1 MARCECPKVRVR
13 RDGELLALG
22 HERCP
27 RLIRQLELA
36 ADVRHAGDRADDEQ
50 RKPDAARRAQGRGDM
65 LILHVKRTGNVHH
78 LSVAGKIPQRSTF
91 QIVLVTTLNVKPQ
104 CHRYTTYV
112 QGGCEVALAI
122 TITMYL

>member
-1 MARCECPKVRVR
+1 MR

-50 RKPDAARRAQGRGDM
+50 RKPDAPGAPR
-65 LILHVKRTGNVHH
+65 
-78 LSVAGKIPQRSTF
+78 VAEICSSF
-91 QIVLVTTLNVKPQ
+91 TLNELIM
-104 CHRYTTYV
+104 C
-112 QGGCEVALAI
+112 
-122 TITMYL
+122 TI